1 MPISKDS
8 PKIGSHPSASILSN
22 QPAKPKQE
30 EKTAALFQKTKDL
43 FQRASFDLKRE
54 VDKDADPKIK
64 AKKEQVATKLDNAVK
79 QQLNR
84 L

>member
-1 MPISKDS
+1 MPVSKDS

-30 EKTAALFQKTKDL
+30 EKTAALLEKTKDL
-43 FQRASFDLKRE
+43 FQRASFDLKKRE
-54 VDKDADPKIK
+54 IDGEVSKIT
-64 AKKEQVATKLDNAVK
+64 AKKEQVGTKLDHAVK
-79 QQLNR
+79 KQLNR

>member
-1 MPISKDS
+1 MPISRDN
-8 PKIGSHPSASILSN
+8 PKIVLNSPSASILSN

-43 FQRASFDLKRE
+43 FQRPSFDLKTE
-54 VDKDADPKIK
+54 ISKIK